1 MTILADPVSRF
12 DCQSA
17 RSISLIRVGKRSLPS
32 LGLLLA
38 FVICCG
44 CSRRHYRTRADQQV
58 RAILEQKRC
67 EEACTLPPLPGIE
80 VDPRSRFYDPS
91 PRDCPA
97 LPDPVPRLMGYEL
110 PRLATGDPGRAR
122 IEASQADQD
131 ELPSG
136 EAANVEVLPAGPGED
151 EMLPTLE
158 PPSVNPPDTGVLPAP
173 QSTGLEST
181 EVEPVQFQQTLP
193 GDWESVGRDQSG
205 DEVRLAVL
213 ANPSAPANREV
224 RLAEMIESFATRS
237 PGPTTQSL
245 TDEMA
250 TEDSAATATNGGE
263 EASEQGLRIVPIPD
277 SFWGELPESCLPR
290 MLEFESVR
298 QEFRRSYPDAS
309 VGDLESLLSD
319 SPRLT
324 LPMIMELASL
334 NSREL
339 QFEKERL
346 YLAALAL
353 TAERY
358 EYLLRPTRRGNGT
371 AVDYSYERVNG
382 TSETGLGIGNG
393 VAVQKT
399 TAMAGQFLA
408 SFANDVVLTFNG
420 PQGFFADVSSALV
433 FDFQQTI
440 FQRDRVF
447 EGLTQAE
454 RDVVYAARDYIAFR
468 RALFVELA
476 SRYYNL
482 LLTYRGIEISS
493 QDYFSNTRAFLQGR
507 AEYFRSRIPRVQV
520 DQFEQNAL
528 RSRSNLVR
536 DCNSLE
542 TSLDRLKLDIG
553 LPPEMPLNLNLDE
566 LEALTA
572 SDELTVT
579 QQLVLRTKQ
588 SLIDATEQ
596 LSDDRDAAVINATV
610 LVNRLI
616 DTLRVRRKL
625 EGADEDSEAV
635 RRARI
640 VSGRLALLDARLRA
654 NQLREI
660 LDLETSEGEQTLQE
674 QLKRFSRT
682 SELISVRLEEIER
695 AIELREISEG
705 LNPRETRERTRRVSD
720 ELESLLTRFQTSIDG
735 RQFDQLDTQVRLV
748 DDLLDRTQALEAEV
762 VADLLPEGER
772 ELEALLQQLVDE
784 SLQLVDSV
792 MSGDTSG
799 LDEVNVDEEDAM
811 MLALIQR
818 LDLANVRGDLADSRR
833 QVKLNADDLRAIL
846 DLRVQQSLRARRLV
860 SDTFDVRSDGA
871 TTRLS
876 FALDTPL
883 NRRIERNNYRASLIN
898 YDRARRTL
906 INQEDTIK
914 FGIRENLRQLR
925 LQRDQYEIS
934 VAQAALAFE
943 RVVSTRLQLQLSI
956 GNVVARDF
964 LEAQQDYTSA
974 LNSVA
979 SDHISFILDRID
991 LFLNTESIRLNETL
1005 YWESTQEDR
1014 IDLPTIPDF
1023 SDANPNPWGRLPPC
1037 LDYSDEVRQNH

>member
-1 MTILADPVSRF
+1 MN
-12 DCQSA
+12 
-17 RSISLIRVGKRSLPS
+17 LPGRETS
-32 LGLLLA
+32 P
-38 FVICCG
+38 
-44 CSRRHYRTRADQQV
+44 Q
-58 RAILEQKRC
+58 LEPPQL
-67 EEACTLPPLPGIE
+67 EPLPAPAESMDQTIE
-80 VDPRSRFYDPS
+80 TVSHQS
-91 PRDCPA
+91 
-97 LPDPVPRLMGYEL
+97 
-110 PRLATGDPGRAR
+110 
-122 IEASQADQD
+122 
-131 ELPSG
+131 ELPSDWNQSSEDNAETVQLAVG
-136 EAANVEVLPAGPGED
+136 PKMQAESKREVL
-151 EMLPTLE
+151 
-158 PPSVNPPDTGVLPAP
+158 
-173 QSTGLEST
+173 
-181 EVEPVQFQQTLP
+181 
-193 GDWESVGRDQSG
+193 
-205 DEVRLAVL
+205 
-213 ANPSAPANREV
+213 
-224 RLAEMIESFATRS
+224 LAELIETFAMQS
-237 PGPTTQSL
+237 PGPTT
-245 TDEMA
+245 DELVL
-250 TEDSAATATNGGE
+250 E
-263 EASEQGLRIVPIPD
+263 ESEQENENDRGNDAGNEAQQGLRIVPIPE
-277 SFWGELPESCLPR
+277 SFWGELPDSCLPR

-298 QEFRRSYPDAS
+298 QEFRRSYPQAS
-309 VGDLESLLSD
+309 VQDLQSLLSE

-324 LPMIMELASL
+324 LPMIMELAAL

-358 EYLLRPTRRGNGT
+358 EFLLRPTRRGNG
-371 AVDYSYERVNG
+371 VGLDYSHIRNNG
-382 TSETGLGIGNG
+382 TTQNGLGIGNNA
-393 VAVQKT
+393 AVQKT

-420 PQGFFADVSSALV
+420 PQGFFADISSALV

-454 RDVVYAARDYIAFR
+454 RDVVYAARDYIVFR
-468 RALFVELA
+468 RALFVDLA

-507 AEYFRSRIPRVQV
+507 AEYFRNRIPRVQV

-542 TSLDRLKLDIG
+542 TSLDRLKLEIG

-579 QQLVLRTKQ
+579 QQLVLRTRQ

-596 LSDDRDAAVINATV
+596 LSDDRDAAVINASV
-610 LVNRLI
+610 LVNRLLETI
-616 DTLRVRRKL
+616 RVRQKID
-625 EGADEDSEAV
+625 GVSQEDAAGREV
-635 RRARI
+635 KI
-640 VSGRLALLDARLRA
+640 VGRRLALLEARLRA
-654 NQLREI
+654 IAASELRPG
-660 LDLETSEGEQTLQE
+660 SGVQTLTE
-674 QLKRFSRT
+674 KLNGFSRT
-682 SELISVRLEEIER
+682 GELISIRLEEIGR
-695 AIELREISEG
+695 AIELRELEENFDPTDSKARGDQLE
-705 LNPRETRERTRRVSD
+705 E
-720 ELESLLTRFQTSIDG
+720 ELYALLDDFQKAIDA
-735 RQFDQLDTQVRLV
+735 RQFDQADRYVKLQQ
-748 DDLLDRTQALEAEV
+748 DLLDRTMILEREIV
-762 VADLLPEGER
+762 GDLLPEDESAL
-772 ELEALLQQLVDE
+772 ELTLQGLVE
-784 SLQLVDSV
+784 QSLQLVNSV
-792 MSGDTSG
+792 MTGETSG
-799 LDEVNVDEEDAM
+799 LDEVDVNEEDAM
-811 MLALIQR
+811 LLALIQR
-818 LDLANVRGDLADSRR
+818 LDLANVRGDLADARR
-833 QVKLNADDLRAIL
+833 QVKLSADDLRAIL
-846 DLRVQQSLRARRLV
+846 DLRAQQSLVASRQV

-898 YDRARRTL
+898 YDRARRSL
-906 INQEDTIK
+906 IAQEDTIK
-914 FGIRENLRQLR
+914 FSIRENLRQLR

-991 LFLNTESIRLNETL
+991 LFLNTESIRLN
-1005 YWESTQEDR
+1005 
-1014 IDLPTIPDF
+1014 
-1023 SDANPNPWGRLPPC
+1023 
-1037 LDYSDEVRQNH
+1037 